1 MCGIIGGFTNNPIT
15 SDVISESLLSIRHR
29 GPDSEG
35 LLQDGKFFI
44 GNRRLS
50 IIDIAGGRQPIFNE
64 DKSIAVVFNGEIYNY
79 LELIP
84 LLEGKGHIFRTKSD
98 TETLVHLWE
107 EYGANM
113 CSHLRGMF
121 AFCIY
126 DSNQRSLFLGRD
138 RFGKKPCYYTYSQ
151 NGNFLFASELKALK
165 PLAGPISENW
175 TIEEAGIYDYL
186 SLGYV
191 PQPSTVIKNVF
202 AVPPASWM
210 LYSDGKL
217 TMRRYWELEDYATD
231 PIGIEETI
239 ETIRAKISEAVRLR
253 LRSDVPLGV
262 FLSGG
267 LDSSIVAY
275 EASKFVKDSL
285 RCFTIKVNSLQM
297 DESEAASRTASF
309 LNLKSQIICPDL
321 SQPCDLERLV
331 SIFDQPFADPSAV
344 ITLKI
349 AEQTS
354 KFVKVVL
361 TGDGGDELFFGYR
374 RHLASFL
381 LSKLDHIPRQVGEML
396 LVPLSSM
403 DPQRRSTLGFL
414 KRFLRTFVARGGERY
429 LALTSDMLFESD
441 KRSFWRGDHYR
452 PTEGWIQ
459 SIMDPNLTGSS
470 QQTRSDLK
478 INLLSGLLVK
488 MDMTTMSV
496 SLEARSPLLDHELAE
511 LACTQPLNR
520 QVSYFTTKPL
530 LRKAYKGILPDHIT
544 TAPKKGFEIP
554 LGSLLQNEWK
564 EMLRDTVGS
573 TNAMIL
579 SYLDRKFVAQLLAWD
594 TMKDRNLPYI
604 LYSLLMLELW
614 FRRFSEHGL

>member
-1 MCGIIGGFTNNPIT
+1 MCGIIGGFTNNPIS

-35 LLQDGKFFI
+35 FLQDGNSFI

-50 IIDIAGGRQPIFNE
+50 IIDIAGGQQPIFNE
-64 DKSIAVVFNGEIYNY
+64 DRSIAVVFNGEIYNY

-84 LLEGKGHIFRTKSD
+84 LLEGRGHIFRTKSD

-107 EYGANM
+107 EYGVNM

-151 NGNFLFASELKALK
+151 DGNFLFASELKALK
-165 PLAGPISENW
+165 PLMISSGASW
-175 TIEEAGIYDYL
+175 AIEETGIYDYL
-186 SLGYV
+186 SLGCV
-191 PQPSTVIKNVF
+191 PEPSTVIGNVS
-202 AVPPASWM
+202 AIPPASWI

-217 TMRRYWELEDYATD
+217 TMRQYWELEDYGTD
-231 PIGIEETI
+231 RIVVAESL
-239 ETIRAKISEAVRLR
+239 ETIRNKISEAVKLR

-275 EASKFVKDSL
+275 EASKFVKDRL
-285 RCFTIKVNSLQM
+285 RCFTIKVNSPQM
-297 DESEAASRTASF
+297 DESEAALLTASF
-309 LNLKSQIICPDL
+309 LNVKSEIICPDL
-321 SQPCDLERLV
+321 SMPGDLERLV

-354 KFVKVVL
+354 KSVKVVL
-361 TGDGGDELFFGYR
+361 TGDGGDELFLGYR

-381 LSKLDHIPRQVGEML
+381 LSKLDNVPRQVGEKL
-396 LVPLSSM
+396 LVLLSSM
-403 DPQRRSTLGFL
+403 DPKRRSAGGFL

-441 KRSFWRGDHYR
+441 KMSFWRGNFHR
-452 PTEGWIQ
+452 PTEGWIE
-459 SIMDPNLTGSS
+459 SILGPNLAGSN
-470 QQTRSDLK
+470 QQIRSDMK

-511 LACTQPLNR
+511 LAYRQPVNR
-520 QVSYFTTKPL
+520 HAYSFTTKPL

-544 TAPKKGFEIP
+544 NAPKKGFEIP

-579 SYLDRKFVAQLLAWD
+579 SYLDRQFVTQLLAWN

-614 FRRFSEHGL
+614 LRRFSERGV